1 MITAQNDGPVRQNKN
16 KKNKKKKEE
25 EEEEITLTH
34 GCLRGAV
41 MIIFSF

>member
-25 EEEEITLTH
+25 EEEITLTH